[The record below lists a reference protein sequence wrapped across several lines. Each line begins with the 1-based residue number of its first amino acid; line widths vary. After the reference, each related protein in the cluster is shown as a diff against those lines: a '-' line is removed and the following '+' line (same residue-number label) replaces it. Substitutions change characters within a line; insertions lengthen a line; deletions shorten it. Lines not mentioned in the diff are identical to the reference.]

1 MQYVKKKLHPHSV
14 KGKILAG
21 FLLAFAAILLAFTI
35 TNYAFKDMLGTVED
49 LAEPSEKLT
58 RLNRVFQE
66 ITRLDQMQRAEAI
79 KNPQKPYNAFLN
91 QSQVTIAM
99 TDSLRLLDW
108 DPPQMERIESMKSIL
123 KDRDSLFFS
132 YLKLKSNLIDNKSL
146 TRRIDTLSTII
157 EQKKLQIDTSV
168 VTTEK
173 RTTTTYVHDTVAE
186 KDDRSFIGKIFGK
199 KKKETE
205 PAVQVKVQEELSV
218 SVDTVAIA
226 KQNQALE
233 EVEKIVQHLEVD
245 QRLQNKR
252 LLSRE
257 LQLIN
262 TNSLLINQ
270 LLSILHEVETQEL
283 KLMQKKSIDAGI
295 VVNSNIKRISILL
308 LAFFLGAALLVY
320 LIWIDISKSNFY
332 KDQLEKARDEAEE
345 LSQIK
350 QRFLANMSHE
360 IRTPLQSIIGFAEQ
374 IKQKNS
380 VDHEAVDAIYSSSE
394 HLLHIVN
401 EVLDYSRISS
411 GSLTFASDKFR
422 LMEVIHEIESAMRI
436 QTERKQLTLVIDSE
450 QATDYTLIGDS
461 FRLRQILYN
470 VLGNAVKF
478 TTKGF
483 VKLAVKTKESNKK
496 IHCEFQIIDTGI
508 GIEKNDIHK
517 IFNQFEQANTSI
529 ERHFGGTGLGLTI
542 VKTLIEAQGG
552 NLQVASEPG
561 HGSTF
566 TISLT
571 FEKSVDEIEKDEHLP
586 AVEDHE
592 PFTGKVLVVDD
603 DPMILR
609 LCGLILAKNEIN
621 HTLFHDSEALLHADA
636 DEEVE
641 VILMDIRMPRVSG
654 IELCKALR
662 KKYSKKTKFVA
673 LTAHVFPQDK
683 QRLYEQGFDVVL
695 TKPFHE
701 EDLLNLL
708 GMRPRTEQKPHL
720 NAETYV
726 VDLTPLRQ
734 MTLHDESLFQSVLQ
748 QFIEETQQ
756 DLSDLD
762 EKLNKKNKAAIRE
775 IVHKLAGRV
784 GQIGILPLSL
794 KLRQIETKIEEGESL
809 DAIFLPL
816 VNVRK
821 EVDQLL
827 ATVQSMSLEKSNS

>member
-1 MQYVKKKLHPHSV
+1 
-14 KGKILAG
+14 
-21 FLLAFAAILLAFTI
+21 
-35 TNYAFKDMLGTVED
+35 
-49 LAEPSEKLT
+49 
-58 RLNRVFQE
+58 
-66 ITRLDQMQRAEAI
+66 
-79 KNPQKPYNAFLN
+79 
-91 QSQVTIAM
+91 
-99 TDSLRLLDW
+99 
-108 DPPQMERIESMKSIL
+108 
-123 KDRDSLFFS
+123 
-132 YLKLKSNLIDNKSL
+132 LKSNLIDNKSL

-436 QTERKQLTLVIDSE
+436 QTERKQ
-450 QATDYTLIGDS
+450 
-461 FRLRQILYN
+461 
-470 VLGNAVKF
+470 
-478 TTKGF
+478 
-483 VKLAVKTKESNKK
+483 
-496 IHCEFQIIDTGI
+496 
-508 GIEKNDIHK
+508 
-517 IFNQFEQANTSI
+517 
-529 ERHFGGTGLGLTI
+529 
-542 VKTLIEAQGG
+542 
-552 NLQVASEPG
+552 
-561 HGSTF
+561 
-566 TISLT
+566 
-571 FEKSVDEIEKDEHLP
+571 
-586 AVEDHE
+586 
-592 PFTGKVLVVDD
+592 
-603 DPMILR
+603 
-609 LCGLILAKNEIN
+609 
-621 HTLFHDSEALLHADA
+621 
-636 DEEVE
+636 
-641 VILMDIRMPRVSG
+641 
-654 IELCKALR
+654 
-662 KKYSKKTKFVA
+662 
-673 LTAHVFPQDK
+673 
-683 QRLYEQGFDVVL
+683 
-695 TKPFHE
+695 
-701 EDLLNLL
+701 
-708 GMRPRTEQKPHL
+708 
-720 NAETYV
+720 
-726 VDLTPLRQ
+726 
-734 MTLHDESLFQSVLQ
+734 
-748 QFIEETQQ
+748 
-756 DLSDLD
+756 
-762 EKLNKKNKAAIRE
+762 
-775 IVHKLAGRV
+775 
-784 GQIGILPLSL
+784 
-794 KLRQIETKIEEGESL
+794 
-809 DAIFLPL
+809 
-816 VNVRK
+816 
-821 EVDQLL
+821 
-827 ATVQSMSLEKSNS
+827 